1 MKTKEKP
8 INQDPQELQV
18 ANEFCTAES
27 SFWIL
32 VIAYDR
38 VGEGCK
44 FSFEILGLTRRRF
57 HTTSHLKI
65 GAK

>member
-1 MKTKEKP
+1 MKTKQKP
-8 INQDPQELQV
+8 INEDRQELQV
-18 ANEFCTAES
+18 ANEFCTAKS

-38 VGEGCK
+38 VGDGCK
-44 FSFEILGLTRRRF
+44 FSFEILGLTRPRF

-65 GAK
+65 GGK

>member
-18 ANEFCTAES
+18 ANEFCTAKS
-27 SFWIL
+27 SFWIS

-38 VGEGCK
+38 VGDECK
-44 FSFEILGLTRRRF
+44 FSFEILGFTRPCF

-65 GAK
+65 GGK

>member
-8 INQDPQELQV
+8 INEEPQELQV
-18 ANEFCTAES
+18 ANEFCAAKS
-27 SFWIL
+27 SFWIF
-32 VIAYDR
+32 VIGYDR
-38 VGEGCK
+38 VGDGGK
-44 FSFEILGLTRRRF
+44 FSFEILGLTRPRF